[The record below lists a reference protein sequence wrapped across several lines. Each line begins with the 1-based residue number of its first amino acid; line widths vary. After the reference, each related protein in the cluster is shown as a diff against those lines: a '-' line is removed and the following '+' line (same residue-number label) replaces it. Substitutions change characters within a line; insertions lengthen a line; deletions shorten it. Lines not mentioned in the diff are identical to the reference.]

1 MHAKTISPEPKR
13 FRAYLISR
21 QKNAVFCPCEQ
32 ISEARYPPEPLV
44 YSAAVFAAIL
54 ASLRMIIR
62 LFRLME

>member
-21 QKNAVFCPCEQ
+21 QKNAVLCLCAQ
-32 ISEARYPPEPLV
+32 IPEDRYPPEPLV